1 MNKAKT
7 ATDQLTTSTKK
18 FDSEGKVIGET
29 LRVTNGQVDNF
40 SSKIKDVIKN
50 ITSWAVAM
58 RLLKEGYQI
67 VKDMDD
73 ALTEYKKVSDLTGDS
88 LDDFVQKA
96 REVGSTV
103 ARTGTEMIEATTEFK
118 KSGYSDEDSLQLA
131 KIAAEYQN
139 VADEQISAGESA
151 SFIIAQMKAFNIE
164 AKNATSII
172 DAVNEV
178 SNNYAVSSA
187 DLANNLGIVSATM
200 ASGDTTLEQTLG
212 LVH

>member
-131 KIAAEYQN
+131 KIAA
-139 VADEQISAGESA
+139 
-151 SFIIAQMKAFNIE
+151 
-164 AKNATSII
+164 
-172 DAVNEV
+172 
-178 SNNYAVSSA
+178 
-187 DLANNLGIVSATM
+187 
-200 ASGDTTLEQTLG
+200 
-212 LVH
+212 